1 MHFILEGTILE
12 ISETTKWDSGFK
24 KRELI
29 LRTDGD
35 NTQDIKID
43 FTNDTC
49 EKLDL
54 FVDGESVMIAFTI
67 IGNLYQGKY
76 YTNLRG
82 IAIGEKVIEG
92 DKKKAKS
99 RGKVEKDVIKTDDSL
114 DF

>member
-1 MHFILEGTILE
+1 MHFVLDGTILE
-12 ISETTKWDSGFK
+12 IGETTKWDSGFK

-29 LRTDGD
+29 LRLDGE
-35 NTQDIKID
+35 NPQDIKID
-43 FTNDTC
+43 FTNDSC

-54 FVDGESVMIAFTI
+54 FVDGESVMVAFTI
-67 IGNLYQGKY
+67 MGNLYQGKY

-92 DKKKAKS
+92 GVKKGKTKAPKEKKVTKS
-99 RGKVEKDVIKTDDSL
+99 EDDL

>member
-1 MHFILEGTILE
+1 
-12 ISETTKWDSGFK
+12 
-24 KRELI
+24 
-29 LRTDGD
+29 
-35 NTQDIKID
+35 
-43 FTNDTC
+43 
-49 EKLDL
+49 
-54 FVDGESVMIAFTI
+54 MIAFTI